1 MPRRMSKP
9 THVPTDS
16 QRLIDM
22 LWWFYMAAGD
32 PSMRDIA
39 DAIEALDEDQRKG
52 TANHE
57 TVRRT
62 MGAIT
67 LPQWET
73 VEVIFLAL
81 CDLANVDPDDIE
93 PAEDENP
100 GFNGWEPRRS
110 HRDELHRHYRMA
122 RYGTVLPLPRT
133 RDVKAR
139 LEAEA
144 ERQAQE
150 AARRPRKPDPWDD
163 PWGSAPMPVPADEPP
178 PF

>member
-1 MPRRMSKP
+1 MSKP
-9 THVPTDS
+9 TSVPTDS

-22 LWWFYMAAGD
+22 LWWFHMAAGD

-39 DAIEALDEDQRKG
+39 DAIEALDEDQWKG

-81 CDLANVDPDDIE
+81 CELANVDPDDVE
-93 PAEDENP
+93 SDEDENP
-100 GFNGWEPRRS
+100 GFNGWEPPRS
-110 HRDELHRHYRMA
+110 HREELHRHYRLA
-122 RYGTVLPLPRT
+122 RYGTVVPLPRT

-144 ERQAQE
+144 EAERRARE
-150 AARRPRKPDPWDD
+150 AGRAAADPDPW
-163 PWGSAPMPVPADEPP
+163 GTAPVPAPSDEPL
-178 PF
+178 F